1 MYRNEA
7 YSISKVTL
15 PDIFKTFKRVI
26 QLFNKIKFSV
36 RPSDV
41 LSKYHGESERYLRG
55 VFERARTLPRAVIFF
70 DGNARRLH

>member
-1 MYRNEA
+1 MFADWNIFTIRKR
-7 YSISKVTL
+7 SINNDQNCIT
-15 PDIFKTFKRVI
+15 
-26 QLFNKIKFSV
+26 V

-70 DGNARRLH
+70 DGKPMICL